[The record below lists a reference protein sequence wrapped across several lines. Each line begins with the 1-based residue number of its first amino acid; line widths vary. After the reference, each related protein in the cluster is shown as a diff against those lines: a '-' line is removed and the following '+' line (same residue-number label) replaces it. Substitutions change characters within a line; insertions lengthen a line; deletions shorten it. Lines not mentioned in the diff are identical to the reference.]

1 MAAAI
6 VGATGR
12 PDSRLKQP
20 VAATSRRDDR
30 DSVGGATIVSWKHTT
45 LLQTNTA
52 CDHWIVGK
60 WFVLFW
66 MCDVVALTQYCKLV
80 SFFLHFI

>member
-30 DSVGGATIVSWKHTT
+30 DSVGGATIVS
-45 LLQTNTA
+45 
-52 CDHWIVGK
+52 
-60 WFVLFW
+60 
-66 MCDVVALTQYCKLV
+66 
-80 SFFLHFI
+80 